1 MRKNKTEEVKMFKKI
16 QRYSFSLL
24 AILTAFCVLTQFT
37 VLAKTGTVVKNT
49 GVRHTI
55 CNSLSSQAKA
65 YYSTNG
71 ASYSAVSKL
80 KGGNDNCL
88 TTVNSAL
95 FDELHDLMDDTMTN
109 TITYKSLTS
118 YWPKTDASNGSSD
131 ACIFYTDVISSSYN
145 REHVWPKSHASFKE
159 KNGGADPHHLR
170 PTNSTMN
177 STRSNSCFT
186 NVRQKFSSYSTKSGG
201 GKIVLYYKG
210 QDYVEVNDNIKG
222 DVARI
227 LLYVYC
233 RWEEPNLFMNTSS
246 PVIGPSDDKNDG
258 LKVIESLDILLQWCE
273 IDPVDTWEMSRND
286 QCENLVGNRNVFID
300 YPEYAWL
307 LFGKSVPKT
316 MTTPSGEAKKGDS
329 GNNQGGNTS
338 SNTSTNTSSNTSS
351 SNTSSNNSKPNTSTT
366 TSTNTSS
373 GNSKPTTSTNTS
385 SNTSANTSSNNSS
398 NTASKP
404 NINSS
409 ANSGTS
415 SNVSTE
421 NSTHQNTNTNQNQT
435 NENTITD
442 SSESNV
448 GGINSKPQNTGK
460 PFDPSLLG
468 GSSTGSE
475 YDDSMTGI
483 DDIFER
489 IYSLNLW
496 VKIAIVICVVGTAV
510 AAVIVIRNIKIKRKD
525 D

>member
-1 MRKNKTEEVKMFKKI
+1 MFKKI

-88 TTVNSAL
+88 TTVDSAL
-95 FDELHDLMDDTMTN
+95 FDELHDLMEETMTN
-109 TITYKSLTS
+109 PVSYDSLTS
-118 YWPKTDASNGSSD
+118 HWVKTDANNGSSN
-131 ACIFYTDVISSSYN
+131 ACLFYSDSISSNYN
-145 REHVWPKSHASFKE
+145 REHVWPKSRASFK
-159 KNGGADPHHLR
+159 KQNGGCDPHHLR
-170 PTNSTMN
+170 PTNEGMN
-177 STRSNSCFT
+177 STRSSYCMG
-186 NVRQKFSSYSTKSGG
+186 NVRGVLSGFKTKTNGNGS
-201 GKIVLYYKG
+201 VYYLASA
-210 QDYVEVNDNIKG
+210 DRVEVDDKVKG

-227 LLYVYC
+227 FLYVYC
-233 RWEEPNLFMNTSS
+233 RWEEPNLFMNTPK
-246 PVIGPSDDKNDG
+246 PVIGPGDDANNGK
-258 LKVIESLDILLQWCE
+258 KVIESLDTLLKWCE

-351 SNTSSNNSKPNTSTT
+351 SNTSSNISKPNTSTT

-385 SNTSANTSSNNSS
+385 SNTSANTSTNNSS
-398 NTASKP
+398 NTIIKP
-404 NINSS
+404 NTNSS
-409 ANSGTS
+409 INSGTS

-421 NSTHQNTNTNQNQT
+421 NSTHQNTNTSQNQT
-435 NENTITD
+435 TENTTTD

-448 GGINSKPQNTGK
+448 GGINSKPQNSGK
-460 PFDPSLLG
+460 PFDPSLLS

-483 DDIFER
+483 DDILER
-489 IYSLNLW
+489 INSLNLW
-496 VKIAIVICVVGTAV
+496 VKIAIVVFVVGTAV
-510 AAVIVIRNIKIKRKD
+510 AAVIVVRNIKIKRKD